1 MPPQL
6 EENILPTQTIP
17 SYILKKIVYVICI
30 KSCDCERKVRKPNT
44 IRLHIPSLL

>member
-1 MPPQL
+1 MPPQS

-30 KSCDCERKVRKPNT
+30 KSCERKVRKPNT

>member
-17 SYILKKIVYVICI
+17 SYILKKNSICYLYKI
-30 KSCDCERKVRKPNT
+30 MRKKSSQTKHYKITYP
-44 IRLHIPSLL
+44 